1 KFCGRLSKLI
11 LNSRSERNNM
21 SIAEL
26 IKNTLKEAQELM
38 TSKTVV
44 GEPIKTDTHT
54 VIPVSKVMFGFAGGG
69 GEGDEKGKKGNGQGV
84 GGGWSI
90 EPVAFVV
97 VGEDGAKLM
106 TIGDKESLTG
116 KLMDLA
122 PSVIESVKEY
132 VGNSDTD
139 KPNEGETE

>member
-1 KFCGRLSKLI
+1 M
-11 LNSRSERNNM
+11 N
-21 SIAEL
+21 IAEL

-54 VIPVSKVMFGFAGGG
+54 VIPVSKVMFGFGGG
-69 GEGDEKGKKGNGQGV
+69 GAEEDEKGKKGNGQGV

-97 VGEDGAKLM
+97 VGKDGAKLM

-122 PSVIESVKEY
+122 PSVIDSVKEF
-132 VGNSDTD
+132 VGKNDS
-139 KPNEGETE
+139 TEEEAE

>member
-1 KFCGRLSKLI
+1 MNI
-11 LNSRSERNNM
+11 T
-21 SIAEL
+21 EL

-38 TSKTVV
+38 SSRTVV

-54 VIPVSKVMFGFAGGG
+54 VIPVSRVMFGFGGGG
-69 GEGDEKGKKGNGQGV
+69 GEGNEKNNTATGQGV

-116 KLMDLA
+116 RLMDLA
-122 PSVIESVKEY
+122 PSVIDTVKEM
-132 VGNSDTD
+132 VGNGS
-139 KPNEGETE
+139 ESQEEESE

>member
-1 KFCGRLSKLI
+1 M
-11 LNSRSERNNM
+11 N
-21 SIAEL
+21 IAEL

-38 TSKTVV
+38 SSRTVV

-54 VIPVSKVMFGFAGGG
+54 VIPVSRVMFGFGGGG
-69 GEGDEKGKKGNGQGV
+69 GEGNEKNNTAIGQGV

-116 KLMDLA
+116 RLMDLA
-122 PSVIESVKEY
+122 PSVIDTVKEM
-132 VGNSDTD
+132 VGNGSESQEE
-139 KPNEGETE
+139 KSE

>member
-1 KFCGRLSKLI
+1 MNISQ
-11 LNSRSERNNM
+11 
-21 SIAEL
+21 L

-54 VIPVSKVMFGFAGGG
+54 VIPVSKVMFGFGGG
-69 GEGDEKGKKGNGQGV
+69 GAEGDEKGKKGNGQGV

-97 VGEDGAKLM
+97 CDFAVFKFSFVVFY
-106 TIGDKESLTG
+106 IGMFLISWVLFVVIYVQSNSQSKG
-116 KLMDLA
+116 
-122 PSVIESVKEY
+122 PSI
-132 VGNSDTD
+132 
-139 KPNEGETE
+139 

>member
-1 KFCGRLSKLI
+1 M
-11 LNSRSERNNM
+11 N
-21 SIAEL
+21 IAEL
-26 IKNTLKEAQELM
+26 IKNTLKEAQGLM

-44 GEPIKTDTHT
+44 GEPIRTDTHT
-54 VIPVSKVMFGFAGGG
+54 VIPVSKVMFGFGGG
-69 GEGDEKGKKGNGQGV
+69 GSEGNEKGKVGNGQGV

-97 VGEDGAKLM
+97 VGDDGAKLM

-122 PSVIESVKEY
+122 PSVIESVKEF
-132 VGNSDTD
+132 VGKNQNDNSEEEN
-139 KPNEGETE
+139 PENQN

>member
-1 KFCGRLSKLI
+1 MNIS
-11 LNSRSERNNM
+11 
-21 SIAEL
+21 EL

-38 TSKTVV
+38 SSRTVV

-54 VIPVSKVMFGFAGGG
+54 VIPVSRVIFGFGGAG
-69 GEGDEKGKKGNGQGV
+69 GEGNEKNNTATGQGV

-116 KLMDLA
+116 RLMDLA
-122 PSVIESVKEY
+122 PSVIDTVKEM
-132 VGNSDTD
+132 VGNGSESQE
-139 KPNEGETE
+139 KESE

>member
-1 KFCGRLSKLI
+1 M
-11 LNSRSERNNM
+11 N
-21 SIAEL
+21 IAEL

-44 GEPIKTDTHT
+44 GEPIRTDTHT
-54 VIPVSKVMFGFAGGG
+54 VIPVSKVMFGFGGG
-69 GEGDEKGKKGNGQGV
+69 GNEKGKVGIGQGV

-97 VGEDGAKLM
+97 VGDDGAKLM

-122 PSVIESVKEY
+122 PSVIESVKEF
-132 VGNSDTD
+132 VGKNQNDNSEEEN
-139 KPNEGETE
+139 PENQN

>member
-1 KFCGRLSKLI
+1 M
-11 LNSRSERNNM
+11 N
-21 SIAEL
+21 IAEL

-38 TSKTVV
+38 SSRTVV

-54 VIPVSKVMFGFAGGG
+54 VIPVSRVMFGFGGGG
-69 GEGDEKGKKGNGQGV
+69 GEGNEKNNTTTGQGV

-106 TIGDKESLTG
+106 TISDKESLTG
-116 KLMDLA
+116 RLMDLA
-122 PSVIESVKEY
+122 PSVIDTVKEM
-132 VGNSDTD
+132 VGNGSESQEE
-139 KPNEGETE
+139 KSE

>member
-1 KFCGRLSKLI
+1 M
-11 LNSRSERNNM
+11 N
-21 SIAEL
+21 IAEL

-54 VIPVSKVMFGFAGGG
+54 VIPVSKVMFGFGGG
-69 GEGDEKGKKGNGQGV
+69 GAEGAEKGKKGNGQGV
-84 GGGWSI
+84 GGGWFI
-90 EPVAFVV
+90 EPVAVVV

-122 PSVIESVKEY
+122 PSVIDSVKEF
-132 VGNSDTD
+132 VSKNDSS
-139 KPNEGETE
+139 EEEAE

>member
-1 KFCGRLSKLI
+1 M
-11 LNSRSERNNM
+11 N
-21 SIAEL
+21 IAEL

-44 GEPIKTDTHT
+44 GEPIRTDTHT
-54 VIPVSKVMFGFAGGG
+54 VIPVSKVMFGFGGG
-69 GEGDEKGKKGNGQGV
+69 GSEGNEKGKVGNGQGV

-97 VGEDGAKLM
+97 VGDDGAKLM
-106 TIGDKESLTG
+106 TIGDKASLTG

-122 PSVIESVKEY
+122 PSVIESVKEF
-132 VGNSDTD
+132 VGKNQNDNSEEEN
-139 KPNEGETE
+139 PENQN

>member
-1 KFCGRLSKLI
+1 M
-11 LNSRSERNNM
+11 N
-21 SIAEL
+21 IAEL

-54 VIPVSKVMFGFAGGG
+54 VIPVSKVMFGFGGG
-69 GEGDEKGKKGNGQGV
+69 GAEGDEKGKKGNGQGE

-97 VGEDGAKLM
+97 VGKDGAKLM

-122 PSVIESVKEY
+122 PSVIDSVKEF
-132 VGNSDTD
+132 VGKNDS
-139 KPNEGETE
+139 TEEEAE

>member
-1 KFCGRLSKLI
+1 
-11 LNSRSERNNM
+11 
-21 SIAEL
+21 
-26 IKNTLKEAQELM
+26 
-38 TSKTVV
+38 
-44 GEPIKTDTHT
+44 
-54 VIPVSKVMFGFAGGG
+54 
-69 GEGDEKGKKGNGQGV
+69 
-84 GGGWSI
+84 
-90 EPVAFVV
+90 VV

>member
-1 KFCGRLSKLI
+1 M
-11 LNSRSERNNM
+11 N
-21 SIAEL
+21 IAEL

-54 VIPVSKVMFGFAGGG
+54 VIPVSKVMFGFGGG
-69 GEGDEKGKKGNGQGV
+69 GAEGDKKGKKGNGQGV

-122 PSVIESVKEY
+122 PSVIDSVKEF
-132 VGNSDTD
+132 VSKNDSS
-139 KPNEGETE
+139 EEEAE

>member
-1 KFCGRLSKLI
+1 M
-11 LNSRSERNNM
+11 N
-21 SIAEL
+21 IAEL
-26 IKNTLKEAQELM
+26 INNTLKEAQELM

-44 GEPIKTDTHT
+44 GEPIRTDTHT
-54 VIPVSKVMFGFAGGG
+54 VIPVSKVMFGFGGGG
-69 GEGDEKGKKGNGQGV
+69 GEGDEKQKAANGQGV

-97 VGEDGAKLM
+97 VGADGAKLM

-122 PSVIESVKEY
+122 PSVIESVKEF
-132 VGNSDTD
+132 VDKNQNDNSE
-139 KPNEGETE
+139 EGSADNQH

>member
-1 KFCGRLSKLI
+1 
-11 LNSRSERNNM
+11 M

-132 VGNSDTD
+132 VGNSDKD

>member
-1 KFCGRLSKLI
+1 
-11 LNSRSERNNM
+11 M

-69 GEGDEKGKKGNGQGV
+69 GEGDEKGKKRNGQGV

-106 TIGDKESLTG
+106 IIEDKESLTG

-132 VGNSDTD
+132 VRNSDTD

>member
-1 KFCGRLSKLI
+1 M
-11 LNSRSERNNM
+11 N
-21 SIAEL
+21 IAEL

-44 GEPIKTDTHT
+44 GEPIRTDTHT
-54 VIPVSKVMFGFAGGG
+54 VIPVSKVMFGFGGG
-69 GEGDEKGKKGNGQGV
+69 GSEGNEKGKVGNGQGV
-84 GGGWSI
+84 VGGWSI

-97 VGEDGAKLM
+97 VGDDGAKLM

-122 PSVIESVKEY
+122 PSVIESVKEF
-132 VGNSDTD
+132 VGKNQNDNSEEEN
-139 KPNEGETE
+139 PENQN

>member
-1 KFCGRLSKLI
+1 M
-11 LNSRSERNNM
+11 N
-21 SIAEL
+21 IAEL

-38 TSKTVV
+38 SSRTVV

-54 VIPVSKVMFGFAGGG
+54 VIPVSRVMFGFGGGG
-69 GEGDEKGKKGNGQGV
+69 GEGNEKNNTATGQGV

-116 KLMDLA
+116 RLMDLA
-122 PSVIESVKEY
+122 PSVIDTVKEM
-132 VGNSDTD
+132 VGNGSESQEE
-139 KPNEGETE
+139 KSE

>member
-1 KFCGRLSKLI
+1 
-11 LNSRSERNNM
+11 M
-21 SIAEL
+21 SISEL

-44 GEPIKTDTHT
+44 GEPIRTDTHT
-54 VIPVSKVMFGFAGGG
+54 VIPVSKVMFGFGGGG
-69 GEGDEKGKKGNGQGV
+69 GEKGKSENGQGV

-122 PSVIESVKEY
+122 PAVIDSVKDF
-132 VGNSDTD
+132 VGSSQKENA
-139 KPNEGETE
+139 KEEEPE